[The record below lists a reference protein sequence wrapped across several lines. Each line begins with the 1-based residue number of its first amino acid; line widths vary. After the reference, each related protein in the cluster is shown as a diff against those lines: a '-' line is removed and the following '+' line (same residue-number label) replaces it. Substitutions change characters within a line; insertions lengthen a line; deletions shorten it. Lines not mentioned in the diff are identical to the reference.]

1 MSKAKER
8 IAVSTG
14 IGIVLQYRFPRHEF
28 VREYSVNDMQILTAG
43 ADDFCMKRIV
53 LVANE
58 SVNGASLLNAAQLDM
73 NKEGMV
79 EYMISCCGYFPA
91 ESPRFTCFVGM
102 RKKGFPASGGGM
114 MAPVFSNIV
123 NEIMGNNKSY

>member
-1 MSKAKER
+1 MTTPATILVEKMCSEQTLKDIQELLS
-8 IAVSTG
+8 IAVNSKDG
-14 IGIVLQYRFPRHEF
+14 IGRRARCWSTRVCAF
-28 VREYSVNDMQILTAG
+28 AG
-43 ADDFCMKRIV
+43 T
-53 LVANE
+53 
-58 SVNGASLLNAAQLDM
+58 SQLDM

-79 EYMISCCGYFPA
+79 EYKISCCGYFPA

-102 RKKGFPASGGGM
+102 RKKGQPASGGGM